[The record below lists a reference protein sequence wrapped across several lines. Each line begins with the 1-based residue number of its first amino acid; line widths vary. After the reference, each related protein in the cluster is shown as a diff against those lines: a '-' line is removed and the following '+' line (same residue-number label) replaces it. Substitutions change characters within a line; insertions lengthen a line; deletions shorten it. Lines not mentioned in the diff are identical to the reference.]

1 MKPNDALGPCNE
13 ANEMGKSVAQ
23 QVRRRDACLSLN
35 HVTLMS
41 PSNDAKMS
49 IYIYGCIDK
58 TVI

>member
-23 QVRRRDACLSLN
+23 QVHRRDARLSLN

-49 IYIYGCIDK
+49 
-58 TVI
+58 V